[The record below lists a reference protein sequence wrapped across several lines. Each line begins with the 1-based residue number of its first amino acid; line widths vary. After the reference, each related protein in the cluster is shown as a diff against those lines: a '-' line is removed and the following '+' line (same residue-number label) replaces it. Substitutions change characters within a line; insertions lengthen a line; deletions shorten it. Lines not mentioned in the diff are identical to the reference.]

1 MPKITPLSRKIL
13 MNKLKNLGFTGPLS
27 ATRHEYMIKE
37 QHKIFIPNPHGGKD
51 IGVPIIKA
59 IIKQLG
65 LSRDEFINL

>member
-37 QHKIFIPNPHGGKD
+37 QHKIFIPNPHG
-51 IGVPIIKA
+51 
-59 IIKQLG
+59 
-65 LSRDEFINL
+65 